1 MVVVNRNGVK
11 PFILER
17 REARL
22 TFEDETYAGLE
33 ITTKLDVS
41 VEMYL
46 EMQSLSS
53 SSIPAD
59 MQKAFEKFGD
69 EILISWNF
77 QDVDGEMIPPTA
89 QGFLTLPPTVAVE
102 VMKAWSEASG
112 VLGKA

>member
-1 MVVVNRNGVK
+1 MVVVNKNGNK

-22 TFEDETYAGLE
+22 TFEDSAYAGLE
-33 ITTKLDVS
+33 IMTKLDVS

-46 EMQSLSS
+46 EMQALSTS
-53 SSIPAD
+53 QSPSD
-59 MQKAFEKFGD
+59 MKKAMEKFGD

-77 QDVDGEMIPPTA
+77 HDTDGEIIPSTA
-89 QGFLTLPPTVAVE
+89 GGFMTLPPTVAVE